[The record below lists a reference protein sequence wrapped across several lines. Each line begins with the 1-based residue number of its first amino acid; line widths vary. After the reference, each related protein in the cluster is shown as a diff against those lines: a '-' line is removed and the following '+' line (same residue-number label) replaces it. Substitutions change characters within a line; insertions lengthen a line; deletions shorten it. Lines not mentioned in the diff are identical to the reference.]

1 MTRDEAVAI
10 LRSPEGRDETRRV
23 YHLRRAFEL
32 VVQTI
37 YAGDYTR
44 SEAEQLVA
52 GLADLAEEFFPGSA
66 ETFSIIYGRRL
77 ALLCQILAARSII
90 GAGIR
95 PRNRLTGNALQRS
108 Q

>member
-37 YAGDYTR
+37 YVGDYTR
-44 SEAEQLVA
+44 SE
-52 GLADLAEEFFPGSA
+52 GSSWSRGSPISRKS
-66 ETFSIIYGRRL
+66 FSP
-77 ALLCQILAARSII
+77 AACS
-90 GAGIR
+90 GMAK
-95 PRNRLTGNALQRS
+95 N
-108 Q
+108 